1 MSLKNLLARCSV
13 ALVNAS
19 AKMQTAQVRLLA
31 GEVKDNIEHFEPYGF
46 TSNAH
51 AGAEGIAAFFAGDRS
66 HGVVLCIADRRF
78 RLKELKPGEV
88 ALYTDEGDCLHFKRG
103 RVLEIQTMTLR
114 VTAGTAV
121 EFDTPVI
128 RTTGKIESDGD
139 QIAAGVSQINHPH
152 KDTMPAAGYQSGP
165 PLPQGG

>member
-88 ALYTDEGDCLHFKRG
+88 ALYTDEGDCLHFRRG

-128 RTTGKIESDGD
+128 RTTGKIESVGD

-152 KDTMPAAGYQSGP
+152 DGVQPGP
-165 PLPQGG
+165 GQTGAPIPQGG